1 MEVRKWQQRVP
12 RIAEMLRR
20 RSEALDWS
28 QKENRALR
36 RELEQMRTAPAPDR
50 EFLLPEVDGVNHAQI
65 CSQLER
71 QVQSLQARN
80 QSLSRTLEVLTE
92 QFAHANEEIRL
103 LRDELARSEALVEGA
118 RSRGSEIEM
127 PRAPQHP
134 LRCIRG
140 IGAKSL
146 ETLRAAGIETVE
158 ALAQL
163 EPALLDDPESLLY
176 PHRTRIRRE
185 RWIEQAAAR
194 ILQ

>member
-1 MEVRKWQQRVP
+1 MSSCFPKSM
-12 RIAEMLRR
+12 A
-20 RSEALDWS
+20 SS
-28 QKENRALR
+28 
-36 RELEQMRTAPAPDR
+36 
-50 EFLLPEVDGVNHAQI
+50 HAQI

-71 QVQSLQARN
+71 HVQSLQARN
-80 QSLSRTLEVLTE
+80 QSLVRTLEVLTE
-92 QFAHANEEIRL
+92 QFAHANEDIRL
-103 LRDELARSEALVEGA
+103 LRDELARSEALVEDA

-127 PRAPQHP
+127 PRAPHP

-140 IGAKSL
+140 IGTKSL
-146 ETLRAAGIETVE
+146 ETLRAVGIETVE